1 MPVSLLQISFQEKV
15 VASICSALLK
25 PRRITVQQ
33 DLKKALTINITL
45 DLDLQ
50 TARGA
55 NWVVV
60 FTNLIIL
67 RFLFVLKNCDRSF
80 RGH

>member
-15 VASICSALLK
+15 VASICSGLLK

-33 DLKKALTINITL
+33 DLKKALTMNITL
-45 DLDLQ
+45 DLDVQ

-60 FTNLIIL
+60 FTNPIIL